1 MCCLPGRRTV
11 ETVDT
16 HSDRKI
22 SILEAIRRSGRN
34 QAQVY
39 RILVAGALDPDWS
52 DRLGGLSIEAA
63 AGDDSDEPVTALEG
77 LIRDQAQLSGILNT
91 LYELRYPLLN
101 VEVLKQ
107 QIADPDTLNHTKGET
122 T

>member
-107 QIADPDTLNHTKGET
+107 QIADPDTRNRTKGET